1 MLWSSHGTQDWPTC
15 TPPCSS
21 SLSSHS
27 PTLPSQDTP
36 PTKLN
41 PKPRPFFFQSLFPLS
56 GRLHFP
62 RSLCRFHKVADNV
75 NPRYHIQ
82 QSTADSTSGTAKT
95 LSWGAIFFLL
105 ATYGSSGAPMN
116 GSSLVCCSRGEQEG
130 RGAHAPHPTIFAFT
144 LTHTIKKPQ
153 KNTLPLWK
161 AQVFMKASTEPSGLV
176 SSLPTANFAHALV
189 FPLWLDASALLNCCW
204 EKCTF

>member
-15 TPPCSS
+15 TSPCSS

-144 LTHTIKKPQ
+144 LTHTIKKHKKTPS
-153 KNTLPLWK
+153 LCGRHRYLWK
-161 AQVFMKASTEPSGLV
+161 PAQNHLGLFLHCLLLILHMPWF
-176 SSLPTANFAHALV
+176 SLCGLMPVLF
-189 FPLWLDASALLNCCW
+189 
-204 EKCTF
+204 